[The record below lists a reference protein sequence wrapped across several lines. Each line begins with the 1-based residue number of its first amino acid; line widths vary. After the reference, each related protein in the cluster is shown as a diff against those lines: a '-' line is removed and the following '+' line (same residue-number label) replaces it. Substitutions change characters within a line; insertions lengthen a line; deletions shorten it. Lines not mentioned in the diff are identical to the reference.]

1 MGLRS
6 MALGHQLWA
15 IDRLGSRTTPVE
27 RASCVRGA
35 ATRPPRSTLEPVAEE
50 LEMLCL
56 LCWGYNA
63 GPPSH
68 DRPITVSLCCALCVD
83 CHHCQRISPRMRNC
97 PRANVQTMGLD
108 SPTTETGTALPDH
121 IGMQLRLLGNRAQ
134 VLGVGLQSHIDR
146 ARQAVEDRW
155 AHGARRRQ
163 AQRVAPFAAIAAP
176 AGAHAGSKEELG
188 RATWT
193 LLHTMAAQFPD
204 RPAPS
209 QQRDVKN
216 LVRGATAT
224 PCGS

>member
-1 MGLRS
+1 
-6 MALGHQLWA
+6 
-15 IDRLGSRTTPVE
+15 
-27 RASCVRGA
+27 
-35 ATRPPRSTLEPVAEE
+35 
-50 LEMLCL
+50 
-56 LCWGYNA
+56 
-63 GPPSH
+63 
-68 DRPITVSLCCALCVD
+68 
-83 CHHCQRISPRMRNC
+83 
-97 PRANVQTMGLD
+97 
-108 SPTTETGTALPDH
+108 
-121 IGMQLRLLGNRAQ
+121 MQLRLLGNRAQ

-216 LVRGATAT
+216 LIDILTRMY
-224 PCGS
+224 PCGECAAHFKELVRNNPPRVASGPELQQYMCELHNQVNQRLRKPAFNCALAGARWRALDCDEDGVAACAIQPANSSLGARRWPW

>member
-1 MGLRS
+1 
-6 MALGHQLWA
+6 
-15 IDRLGSRTTPVE
+15 
-27 RASCVRGA
+27 
-35 ATRPPRSTLEPVAEE
+35 
-50 LEMLCL
+50 
-56 LCWGYNA
+56 
-63 GPPSH
+63 
-68 DRPITVSLCCALCVD
+68 
-83 CHHCQRISPRMRNC
+83 
-97 PRANVQTMGLD
+97 MGLD
-108 SPTTETGTALPDH
+108 SPTTETGTTLPDH

-134 VLGVGLQSHIDR
+134 VLGVELQSHIDK

-176 AGAHAGSKEELG
+176 SGAHADRKEELG

-216 LVRGATAT
+216 LLSWGRNNPPRVASGPELQQYMCEVHNQVNQRLRKPAFNCALAGARWRALDCDEDGVAACAIQ
-224 PCGS
+224 PANSSLGARRWPW